1 MERTQKYLNFRNFYN
16 THFLANRKFF
26 EHALNPTPS
35 HLWNINDVIEQ
46 EPADSNEMKEE
57 VEEHYTKEENE
68 YHQDQDEYYQVDEH
82 YQEEDK
88 IEFVLSEEAIA
99 MFRFSELRRL
109 DLENATKSNSETAST
124 SNYLVANDD
133 SSQIIYSTSEPDPS
147 LISTINTSDIRK
159 LYGDSYNTILI
170 LEGIVNNDFVQ
181 SFQTHDDNHEVV
193 YWPVIPL
200 RFT

>member
-1 MERTQKYLNFRNFYN
+1 
-16 THFLANRKFF
+16 
-26 EHALNPTPS
+26 
-35 HLWNINDVIEQ
+35 Q

-68 YHQDQDEYYQVDEH
+68 YHQDQDEYYQADEH

-124 SNYLVANDD
+124 LNYL
-133 SSQIIYSTSEPDPS
+133 
-147 LISTINTSDIRK
+147 
-159 LYGDSYNTILI
+159 
-170 LEGIVNNDFVQ
+170 
-181 SFQTHDDNHEVV
+181 
-193 YWPVIPL
+193 
-200 RFT
+200 

>member
-1 MERTQKYLNFRNFYN
+1 MEHTQKYLNFRNFYN

-26 EHALNPTPS
+26 ENTLNPTPS

-46 EPADSNEMKEE
+46 EPADSNEVKEE
-57 VEEHYTKEENE
+57 VKEHYTKEENE

-109 DLENATKSNSETAST
+109 DCK
-124 SNYLVANDD
+124 
-133 SSQIIYSTSEPDPS
+133 
-147 LISTINTSDIRK
+147 
-159 LYGDSYNTILI
+159 
-170 LEGIVNNDFVQ
+170 
-181 SFQTHDDNHEVV
+181 H
-193 YWPVIPL
+193 
-200 RFT
+200 